1 MNLKETLNNDFIK
14 YFKEKKVIQKNIL
27 SLLKNKI
34 YLFEKTNNKEIND
47 DEVIKFIK
55 EDINS
60 FDKILKT
67 PWLPNEFINQTLLEK
82 ETLSKYL
89 PETIDSNIL
98 FEDIQ
103 TKLNSNEIQKNIGSI
118 MFYIKEKYW
127 NKANMKELSPL
138 VKTLL

>member
-1 MNLKETLNNDFIK
+1 MNLKETLHNDFIQ

-67 PWLPNEFINQTLLEK
+67 PWLPADFVNQTLLEK

-89 PETIDSNIL
+89 PETIDSNII
-98 FEDIQ
+98 FEDVKS
-103 TKLNSNEIQKNIGSI
+103 KLNSNEIQKNIGSI

>member
-47 DEVIKFIK
+47 DEVVKFIK

-67 PWLPNEFINQTLLEK
+67 PWLPDNFINQILLEK

-89 PETIDSNIL
+89 PETIDSNIIL
-98 FEDIQ
+98 EDIK